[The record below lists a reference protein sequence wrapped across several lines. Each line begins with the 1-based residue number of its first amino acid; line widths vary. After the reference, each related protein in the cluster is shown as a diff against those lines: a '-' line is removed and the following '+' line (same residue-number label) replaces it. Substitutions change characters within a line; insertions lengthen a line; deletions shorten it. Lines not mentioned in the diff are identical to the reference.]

1 MKKLLVI
8 IFLSLWFT
16 SPSQTEDI
24 RDFQIEGISIGDSLL
39 DYLSE
44 EEIKKIE
51 KIYHYTSKKYY
62 QIIIDKNINQ
72 YELATIHLKDK
83 DKKYIINNIA
93 GVIKYKKK
101 DKKKCENKMT
111 IIKNFIIEDLNLKAY
126 FDEGNLTWDKT
137 GKSKFK
143 RYSFLMPSTNQYN
156 LSVVC
161 QFWDVDT
168 PFSPVLKTTINSEK
182 FDLFLKNEAYK

>member
-1 MKKLLVI
+1 MKKLLAI
-8 IFLSLWFT
+8 IALGLFLIT
-16 SPSQTEDI
+16 PSQADDI
-24 RDFQIEGISIGDSLL
+24 SDFQIEGMSIGDSLL

-51 KIYHYTSKKYY
+51 KIYHYKSKKYY
-62 QIIIDKNINQ
+62 QIRIDKNINQ
-72 YELATIHLKDK
+72 YELATIHLKEK

-93 GVIKYKKK
+93 GVIEYKKK
-101 DKKKCENKMT
+101 DKKKCENKMA
-111 IIKNFIIEDLNLKAY
+111 IIKDFIIENLNLKVN

-168 PFSPVLKTTINSEK
+168 PFSLVLKTTINSEK
-182 FDLFLKNEAYK
+182 FSLFLKNEAYK